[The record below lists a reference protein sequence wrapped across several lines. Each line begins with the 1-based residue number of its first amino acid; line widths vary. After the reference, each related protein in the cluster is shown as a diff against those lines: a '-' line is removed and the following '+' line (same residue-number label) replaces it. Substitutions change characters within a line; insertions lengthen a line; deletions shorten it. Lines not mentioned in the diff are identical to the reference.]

1 MRVPELVYQFVRP
14 LDSAGP
20 TFELYQ
26 RRQGPTLF
34 NGIQLFQTFSGIP
47 KDRVLVISNIQI
59 TAVPG
64 GAVDVQA
71 IHLRGATQA
80 GRILIIEQ
88 LFFPVP
94 ASAGDSSRALNW
106 TGEIAL
112 LGAGAGNETL
122 SGIVDF
128 SAANAGN
135 SIDMS
140 VFGTMIPRGNI
151 AQA

>member
-1 MRVPELVYQFVRP
+1 MRIPELVYQFVRP

-20 TFELYQ
+20 TYELYQ
-26 RRQGPTLF
+26 RRQGPTAF
-34 NGIQLFQTFSGIP
+34 NGAQLFFDFRDVA
-47 KDRVLVISNIQI
+47 KDRVLVVSNIVI
-59 TAVPG
+59 IASPG
-64 GAVDVQA
+64 GVVDVQG
-71 IHLRGATQA
+71 ITLIGITQA
-80 GRILIIEQ
+80 GRTIIIDRR
-88 LFFPVP
+88 FFTVP
-94 ASAGDSSRALNW
+94 AAAGDTDQALNW

-112 LGAGAGNETL
+112 LGGGQGNLTV

-128 SAANAGN
+128 SAANAAN